1 MSLARHIIFGWF
13 PGGDNH
19 VPQAN
24 MDLDS
29 EVKFTED
36 PETQAPSGGL
46 VGSMQKSR
54 QSGKHR
60 LNTQK
65 TKRYASVTCQSE
77 SFYFLFF
84 FSILLRL
91 TKITLLIKNLII

>member
-1 MSLARHIIFGWF
+1 
-13 PGGDNH
+13 
-19 VPQAN
+19 

-46 VGSMQKSR
+46 VANMQKSR
-54 QSGKHR
+54 QPGKHR

-65 TKRYASVTCQSE
+65 TKRYVSVMRLNLSLIQLILIS
-77 SFYFLFF
+77 
-84 FSILLRL
+84 SIKITHANQGVSVF
-91 TKITLLIKNLII
+91 TKIY